1 MPWTLFQEALTH
13 WHRSGMMSTCVVTTA
28 GDSLLN
34 HSHFWD
40 FPWLHSPYF
49 SLSSPGQCLD
59 WIRRQT
65 WCTWKWGP
73 QMDVSAAVGPTVP
86 DTCIRALSNPDLHVN
101 GSGRWKASSSL
112 TAIPIPI
119 SQSRGIDS
127 RSQEG
132 LSLKWTPR
140 NGLSGRGEW
149 VNVMHCA
156 SASNFLVI
164 FEG

>member
-40 FPWLHSPYF
+40 FPWLHSSYF
-49 SLSSPGQCLD
+49 SLSSPGRCLD

-86 DTCIRALSNPDLHVN
+86 DTCVRALSNPDLHVN
-101 GSGRWKASSSL
+101 GSGRWKPSSSL

-127 RSQEG
+127 RSQGG
-132 LSLKWTPR
+132 LLLKWTPR
-140 NGLSGRGEW
+140 NGLSGSGG
-149 VNVMHCA
+149 M
-156 SASNFLVI
+156 S
-164 FEG
+164 